1 MNSQV
6 ELNDWIE
13 NPKARE
19 DGNVDRDMYGL
30 QPFPPLPARGV
41 YAMPE
46 FHAGNSRAGVKPL
59 EVLLSRYR
67 RVLTLIAYRVLCDDK
82 KAEVA
87 VENCIRVASDT
98 APQFD
103 HEGAF
108 RSWLARV
115 LIDEA
120 VIILGSQ
127 RRSTIK
133 DGGCDCR
140 SLFESAKRHP
150 AGQALSPSVQCERG
164 GLHQPASHL

>member
-6 ELNDWIE
+6 EPDDWIE
-13 NPKARE
+13 NSKARE

-30 QPFPPLPARGV
+30 QPFHPPPAGRV
-41 YAMPE
+41 YAMAE
-46 FHAGNSRAGVKPL
+46 FHAGNSRASVKPL
-59 EVLLSRYR
+59 DVLLSRYR
-67 RVLTLIAYRVLCDDK
+67 GILTLIAYRVLCDDE

-87 VENCIRVASDT
+87 VENCIRVVSDM

-127 RRSTIK
+127 RRSTK
-133 DGGCDCR
+133 KNRDSDCR
-140 SLFESAKRHP
+140 SLFESAKRDP
-150 AGQALSPSVQCERG
+150 GRSRLATFA
-164 GLHQPASHL
+164 AM

>member
-1 MNSQV
+1 MNFQV
-6 ELNDWIE
+6 EQDDWIE
-13 NPKARE
+13 NAKARE

-30 QPFPPLPARGV
+30 QPFHPLPPVGV

-46 FHAGNSRAGVKPL
+46 FDSGNWRASVKPL
-59 EVLLSRYR
+59 DVLLSRYR
-67 RVLTLIAYRVLCDDK
+67 PILTLIAYRVLCDDE

-87 VENCIRVASDT
+87 VQNCIRIASDT

-127 RRSTIK
+127 RRSTK
-133 DGGCDCR
+133 KNGDRDCR

-150 AGQALSPSVQCERG
+150 SRSSLSPFAA
-164 GLHQPASHL
+164 L

>member
-6 ELNDWIE
+6 ELDDWIE

-30 QPFPPLPARGV
+30 QPFHPLPAGGG
-41 YAMPE
+41 YAMTE
-46 FHAGNSRAGVKPL
+46 FHAGNSRASVKPL
-59 EVLLSRYR
+59 DVLLSRYR
-67 RVLTLIAYRVLCDDK
+67 PVLTLIAYRVLCDDK

-127 RRSTIK
+127 RRSTRK
-133 DGGCDCR
+133 DGDRDCR
-140 SLFESAKRHP
+140 SLFESANRHP
-150 AGQALSPSVQCERG
+150 SSSSLSPF
-164 GLHQPASHL
+164 AAM

>member
-1 MNSQV
+1 MNFQV
-6 ELNDWIE
+6 ELNYRIE
-13 NPKARE
+13 NPTAHE
-19 DGNVDRDMYGL
+19 DGNVDREMYGL
-30 QPFPPLPARGV
+30 QPFPPLPAAGG

-46 FHAGNSRAGVKPL
+46 FHAGSSQASLKTL
-59 EVLLSRYR
+59 DVLLSRYR
-67 RVLTLIAYRVLCDDK
+67 GILFLIAYRVLCDDE

-87 VENCIRVASDT
+87 VQNCIRVASDT

-127 RRSTIK
+127 RRSTK
-133 DGGCDCR
+133 KNGDCDCR
-140 SLFESAKRHP
+140 SVFESEKRHP
-150 AGQALSPSVQCERG
+150 GRSSLVTFATM
-164 GLHQPASHL
+164 